1 MLMRS
6 EPAATADAGPLR
18 RYSGVAMTLHW
29 AIALAV
35 LLLLASGLVMTR
47 MEEGPLAY
55 SLFQWH
61 KALGLTVLVLTLAR
75 IGWRL
80 ANPPPPLPDTMT
92 GWERMAATLGH
103 AGFYVLLVA
112 LPLGGWALVSVST
125 LNIPT
130 TWFDLFTVPHL
141 PAPESMETRR
151 TLETVFIDAHAIGGY
166 VMLALVAVHV
176 GAALRHAL
184 ILKDG
189 MLARMLPSRAPTLRE
204 AGFVVLPVAALVAV
218 LSLRGP
224 AETTTPTVAAPPA
237 ASAAA
242 DAWVVD
248 MAASTLGF
256 TGSQMG
262 TAFSGRFDRF
272 TAEIVFDP
280 EAPETG
286 RALVVIDT
294 GSARTGDSQ
303 KDTAM
308 PGADW
313 FDVGQFPEARFE
325 ATAFRRT
332 GPDAYEAE
340 GTLTIR
346 GISQPLTLPFTLTP
360 EGDATRA
367 RGEVQLIRTDYGVGQ
382 GQWSSGNWVALEV
395 TVTVDLLARRP
406 GAAPAS

>member
-1 MLMRS
+1 MLMRP

-18 RYSGVAMTLHW
+18 RYTGVAMTLHW

-47 MEEGPLAY
+47 MGEGPLAY

-61 KALGLTVLVLTLAR
+61 KALGVTVFALTLAR

-92 GWERMAATLGH
+92 GWERTAAKLGH

-130 TWFDLFTVPHL
+130 TWFGLFGIPHL
-141 PAPESMETRR
+141 PAPESLETRQ
-151 TLETVFIDAHAIGGY
+151 TLEALFIDAHAIGGY

-189 MLARMLPSRAPTLRE
+189 TLTRMLPSRAPTLRE
-204 AGFVVLPVAALVAV
+204 VAAVSIPVLALVAV
-218 LSLRGP
+218 LSLRGQG
-224 AETTTPTVAAPPA
+224 ETATATPA
-237 ASAAA
+237 ATPAPTAVVASANG
-242 DAWVVD
+242 WTVD
-248 MAASTLGF
+248 MAASALGF

-262 TAFSGRFDRF
+262 AAFTGRFERF
-272 TAEIVFDP
+272 TAEIAFDP
-280 EAPETG
+280 AAPESG
-286 RALVVIDT
+286 RALVVVDT
-294 GSARTGDSQ
+294 GSARTGDGQ
-303 KDTAM
+303 KDKAM

-325 ATAFRRT
+325 ATTFRRT
-332 GPDAYEAE
+332 GPDAFEAV

-346 GISQPLTLPFTLTP
+346 GVTQPLILPFTLAP
-360 EGDATRA
+360 EGDASRA
-367 RGEVQLIRTDYGVGQ
+367 RGSVQLIRTDFGVGQ

-406 GAAPAS
+406 G